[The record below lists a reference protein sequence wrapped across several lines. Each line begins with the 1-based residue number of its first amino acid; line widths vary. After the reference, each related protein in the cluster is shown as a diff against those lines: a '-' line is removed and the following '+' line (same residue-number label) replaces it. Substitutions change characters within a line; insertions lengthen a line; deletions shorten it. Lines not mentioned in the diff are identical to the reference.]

1 MSEQKTNL
9 FEVSDN
15 DLSFNA
21 WAADIM
27 EKIQDIMLVYS
38 KSSWTDDT
46 GCKVK
51 SLEAVDRW
59 FEAAFL
65 EALNRLECNMFYQF
79 LLDCIEHYG
88 IELDEKTQKQLDFW
102 IALRK

>member
-21 WAADIM
+21 WATDVMTEIRDTLIM
-27 EKIQDIMLVYS
+27 YPAA
-38 KSSWTDDT
+38 WTDDT
-46 GCKVK
+46 NRKVK
-51 SLEAVDRW
+51 SLEAVDKC
-59 FEAAFL
+59 FEQAFL
-65 EALNRLECNMFYQF
+65 EALSRLECNMFYQF

-88 IELDEKTQKQLDFW
+88 IELDEKTQEQLDFW
-102 IALRK
+102 TALRK

>member
-21 WAADIM
+21 WATDIM
-27 EKIQDIMLVYS
+27 EKIQDILLVYS
-38 KSSWTDDT
+38 KPSWTDDT

-51 SLEAVDRW
+51 SLEAVDRC
-59 FEAAFL
+59 FEQAFL
-65 EALNRLECNMFYQF
+65 EALSRLECNMFYQF
-79 LLDCIEHYG
+79 LLDCVEHYD
-88 IELDEKTQKQLDFW
+88 IELDEDTQEQLDFW